1 MTEPSIPAVL
11 FRLAQSNVS
20 VLWRDGKAVFRAAA
34 APPAD
39 IIALIEAR
47 KADISTFLCPEAV
60 QRRLDAKA
68 DVLRAERPSDVSDA
82 HWATALRGLRAFLAA
97 GHGDEAE
104 RLGWPR
110 DELYRVPELWSQV
123 HLCGVA
129 LLIGDCE
136 VIEVTAAA
144 IKVRTASGAIQ
155 AFYRKPPID
164 YALAYRTRLKMAGED
179 GLREEPRLR
188 ALEAV
193 TNLYLSNNPDSTV
206 DQAVAAVRTAI
217 SSAKES
223 P

>member
-1 MTEPSIPAVL
+1 MESSVPAVL
-11 FRLAQSNVS
+11 VRLAQSNVS

-47 KADISTFLCPEAV
+47 KADISTFLCAEAV

-97 GHGDEAE
+97 GHGDEVE

-110 DELYRVPELWSQV
+110 DELYRVPSLWSRV
-123 HLCGVA
+123 DLCGVA

-155 AFYRKPPID
+155 AFYRKPAID